1 MLNPM
6 EQGAAMCKSK
16 LCVRVSPEMMSFV
29 GPGTVPTGEWFSRR
43 VVMWFAGIE
52 GGGDAVFG
60 CGTDDL
66 ASAALVLVVDEA
78 ACHRIFEM
86 LPDDGGPWHL
96 PAELRAIV
104 FAIRDCA
111 LPARMTETLRLA
123 KSIELL
129 CAVFDRFRA
138 GTLVAVDGNA
148 ALTEMDTA
156 RIATARRI
164 VSERWHEKLTLDGI
178 ARACGLN
185 RGKLARGFRAMYDCS
200 VTDALTEQRLAG
212 ARALLQGTDLPVKA
226 IGYRC
231 GYLNNASFTRA
242 FSRHYGVAPTR
253 FRAGALAA

>member
-1 MLNPM
+1 MD
-6 EQGAAMCKSK
+6 ESK
-16 LCVRVSPEMMSFV
+16 QCVRVSPEMLSFV
-29 GPGTVPTGEWFSRR
+29 GPGTVPTGQWSPRP
-43 VVMWFAGIE
+43 VVMWFSGID
-52 GGGDAVFG
+52 GGGEAMFG
-60 CGTDDL
+60 CGSDDL
-66 ASAALVLVVDEA
+66 VAAALVLVVDED
-78 ACHRIFEM
+78 ACRRIFEM
-86 LPDDGGPWHL
+86 LPDEGGPWHL
-96 PAELRAIV
+96 PPDLRAIV

-111 LPARMTETLRLA
+111 MPPLVTQTLRLA

-156 RIATARRI
+156 RIAAARRI

-242 FSRHYGVAPTR
+242 FSRHYGIAPTR